1 MSRSILVFPRP
12 SATAHPRSNAMTLRT
27 LSLTTLFAASLFAAG
42 AQAHDPSLHAE
53 HAPVA
58 KAKPITCEELADT
71 ERYSADLADK
81 ALKERC
87 EAEAEQAEAAEA
99 EEERG

>member
-1 MSRSILVFPRP
+1 
-12 SATAHPRSNAMTLRT
+12 MTLRS
-27 LSLTTLFAASLFAAG
+27 LSLTTLFAASLFTAG
-42 AQAHDPSLHAE
+42 AQAHDPSLHEATP
-53 HAPVA
+53 AA

-81 ALKERC
+81 ALKARC
-87 EAEAEQAEAAEA
+87 DAEAKKAEDSKAKT

>member
-1 MSRSILVFPRP
+1 
-12 SATAHPRSNAMTLRT
+12 MTLRSLT
-27 LSLTTLFAASLFAAG
+27 LTTLFAASLFAAG
-42 AQAHDPSLHAE
+42 AQAHDPALHE
-53 HAPVA
+53 PAPAA

-81 ALKERC
+81 ALKTTC
-87 EAEAEQAEAAEA
+87 EAEAKKTKDSKAVT